1 MARKGS
7 ASHDGAL
14 SGYRPKDRS
23 MRPHYGTTA
32 ANGAHQQLLR
42 WLLFS
47 EWRAHPLRTAI
58 AVLAIA
64 LGVALGYAIELI
76 NGAAFNEFSAAA
88 KSLSGQADLQ
98 LRGRGPTFD
107 ESIYPWLAERTGV
120 ALASPVLE
128 VDASLPEGLERAALK
143 TIGQDVF
150 RASRISPDTIAVP
163 AADGSFDTLM
173 DDAIFLSPAAMQWLN
188 RKAGDT
194 LALRSGTGIVTLR
207 VAGTLLH
214 ARAGQRLAVMD
225 IGAAQWRFNRVGQ
238 LSRIDIK
245 LEPGVDRAAFRLAL
259 QDALRHMPRGSDL
272 LVSEPEE
279 QEARTAN
286 LSRAYRVNLSVLAL
300 VALFT
305 GAFLVFS
312 TQALAVLR
320 RRQQFAL
327 LRVLGLSRRSLLLLV
342 LIESGMV
349 GVIGSAVGLAGG
361 YAIAGLTLK
370 LFGGDLGG
378 GYFPGVQPSVQFSIV
393 PALLFFIAGVGIAL
407 AGGASPAWDAARSR
421 PAEALKSGSEEGALA
436 RLSTPWPALLC
447 LALGGIASQ
456 LPPVAGLPVF
466 GYVGVALLLVG
477 GIALMPRF
485 TALAFSAPGWGRKA
499 GAGSISRNGAVR
511 MLTLARLANAPNQ
524 AAIAL
529 GGVLSSFSLMVAMA
543 IMVSSFRVSVDDW
556 LGRVLSADLYVR
568 SATAGD
574 TATLDANAQSRIA
587 AVPGVARVEFLRAR
601 GLTLNPSRPAV
612 TLIARP
618 ISLDDPGRTIP
629 LAGEQLPAA
638 QLAQSALAGVAPIWV
653 SEAMI
658 DLYGYR
664 VSQRVTLPV
673 GAAPRTF
680 LVAGIWRD
688 YARQSG
694 SIQMRREDYVAA
706 TGDREVNDAALWL
719 SPTSNLDSVSA
730 ALRALP
736 FGASLQLVGPGSI
749 RATSLKIFDRSFAIT
764 YLLEGVAI
772 VIGLFGIAATF
783 SSQTLSRA
791 REFGM
796 LRHIGLS
803 RRQVLIMLGLEGG
816 LLTLAGIAV
825 GFLLGWCISLILVF
839 VVNPQSFHWT
849 MQMHI
854 PWSLL
859 AQVALLL
866 LVSSATTALLAGRR
880 AVSGDVVRSV
890 REDW

>member
-1 MARKGS
+1 MKPG
-7 ASHDGAL
+7 
-14 SGYRPKDRS
+14 DRE
-23 MRPHYGTTA
+23 RTAVGTP
-32 ANGAHQQLLR
+32 GQLLR
-42 WLLFS
+42 WLLQS

-88 KSLSGQADLQ
+88 KSLSGQSDLQ
-98 LRGRGPTFD
+98 VRGRGPTFD
-107 ESIYPWLAERTGV
+107 ESIYPWLARRAGV

-128 VDASLPEGLERAALK
+128 VDASLPEGPEKGALK
-143 TIGQDVF
+143 TLGVDVF
-150 RASRISPDTIAVP
+150 RASEISPDTIGVP
-163 AADGSFDTLM
+163 AADRPFDTLM
-173 DDAIFLSPAAMQWLN
+173 DDTIFLSPAAMQWLN
-188 RKAGDT
+188 RKAGDP
-194 LALRSGTGIVTLR
+194 LPLRSGTGIVKLR

-214 ARAGQRLAVMD
+214 ARAGQRVAVMD
-225 IGAAQWRFNRVGQ
+225 IGAAQWRFNRLGQ
-238 LSRIDIK
+238 LSRIDLK
-245 LEPGVDRAAFRLAL
+245 LEPGVDRVAFRHAL
-259 QDALRHMPRGSDL
+259 QEALQGMPGNGDL
-272 LVSEPEE
+272 LVGEPEE

-327 LRVLGLSRRSLLLLV
+327 LRVLGLSRRSLLLQV
-342 LIESGMV
+342 LLESGVV
-349 GVIGSAVGLAGG
+349 GALGAALGLAGG
-361 YAIAGLTLK
+361 YAIAGITLK

-378 GYFPGVQPSVQFSIV
+378 GYFPGVQPSVQFSAL
-393 PALLFFIAGVGIAL
+393 PALLFFVAGVGIAL
-407 AGGASPAWDAARSR
+407 LGGASPAWDAARSR
-421 PAEALKSGSEEGALA
+421 PAQALKSGSEEVALA
-436 RLSTPWPALLC
+436 RLSAPWPALLC
-447 LALGGIASQ
+447 LALAAIASQ

-466 GYVGVALLLVG
+466 GYVAVALLLVG

-485 TALAFSAPGWGRKA
+485 TALVFSALGQAWSPGRHGQDR
-499 GAGSISRNGAVR
+499 IGAVH

-543 IMVSSFRVSVDDW
+543 IMVASFRVSVDDW

-574 TATLDANAQSRIA
+574 TATLDADAQARIA
-587 AVPGVARVEFLRAR
+587 AIAGVARVEFLRAR
-601 GLTLNPSRPAV
+601 GLTLDPTRPPV

-618 ISLDDPGRTIP
+618 IGLDDPGRTLP
-629 LAGEQLPAA
+629 LTSDQLPAA
-638 QLAQSALAGVAPIWV
+638 RLAQSASAGVAPIWV
-653 SEAMI
+653 SEAMV

-664 VSQRVTLPV
+664 VGQRVMLPV
-673 GAAPRTF
+673 GVAPRPF

-694 SIQMRREDYVAA
+694 SIQVRRDDYIAA

-719 SPTSNLDSVSA
+719 APDASLDQVSA

-736 FGASLQLVGPGSI
+736 FGAGLQLAGPGSI
-749 RATSLKIFDRSFAIT
+749 RAASLKIFDRSFAIT
-764 YLLEGVAI
+764 YLLEAVAI

-803 RRQVLIMLGLEGG
+803 RRQVLLMLGLEGG

-854 PWSLL
+854 PWGML

-866 LVSSATTALLAGRR
+866 LLSSATTALLAGRR
-880 AVSGDVVRSV
+880 AVSGDVVRTV

>member
-1 MARKGS
+1 MTARERVPAVEQS
-7 ASHDGAL
+7 VAQS
-14 SGYRPKDRS
+14 
-23 MRPHYGTTA
+23 
-32 ANGAHQQLLR
+32 GAHGQLLR

-76 NGAAFNEFSAAA
+76 NGSAFNEFSAAA
-88 KSLSGQADLQ
+88 RSLSGQADLQ
-98 LRGRGPTFD
+98 VRGRGPTFD
-107 ESIYPWLAERTGV
+107 EGIYPWLAERPGV
-120 ALASPVLE
+120 AIASPVLE
-128 VDASLPEGLERAALK
+128 VDASLPEGPERGALK
-143 TIGQDVF
+143 TIGLDAF
-150 RASRISPDTIAVP
+150 RAGEISPDTISVP
-163 AADGSFDTLM
+163 AADRSFDTLM

-188 RKAGDT
+188 RKAGDA
-194 LALRSGTGIVTLR
+194 LALRSGSGIVTLR
-207 VAGTLLH
+207 VAGTLRH
-214 ARAGQRLAVMD
+214 ARAGQRVAVMD
-225 IGAAQWRFNRVGQ
+225 IAAAQWRFNRVGQ

-245 LEPGVDRAAFRLAL
+245 LEPGVDRATFRRAL
-259 QDALRHMPRGSDL
+259 QEALQRLQGRGEL
-272 LVSEPEE
+272 LVGEPEE

-327 LRVLGLSRRSLLLLV
+327 LRVLGLSRRSLLVQVLV
-342 LIESGMV
+342 ESGMV
-349 GVIGSAVGLAGG
+349 GAAGAALGLAGG
-361 YAIAGLTLK
+361 YAIAGITLR

-378 GYFPGVQPSVQFSIV
+378 GYFPGVQPSVQFTPM

-421 PAEALKSGSEEGALA
+421 PADALKSGSEEVALT
-436 RLSTPWPALLC
+436 RLSAPWPALLC
-447 LALGGIASQ
+447 LALGAIASQ
-456 LPPVAGLPVF
+456 LPPVSGLPVF
-466 GYVGVALLLVG
+466 GYAAVALLLVG

-485 TALAFSAPGWGRKA
+485 TALVFSAPGWRRGWRRQTGVGTRA
-499 GAGSISRNGAVR
+499 PSRAVQ

-568 SATAGD
+568 SSTVGD

-601 GLTLNPSRPAV
+601 GLTLDPNRPAV

-618 ISLDDPGRTIP
+618 ISLDDPGRTLP
-629 LAGEQLPAA
+629 LVGEQLGAA
-638 QLAQSALAGVAPIWV
+638 RLTQSALAGVAPIWV
-653 SEAMI
+653 SEAMV

-664 VSQRVTLPV
+664 VGQPVTLPV
-673 GAAPRTF
+673 GAAPGTF
-680 LVAGIWRD
+680 LVAGVWQD

-694 SIQMRREDYVAA
+694 SIQMRREDYVAS

-719 SPTSNLDSVSA
+719 SSDSNLDRVGA

-736 FGASLQLVGPGSI
+736 FGAGLQLAGPGSI
-749 RATSLKIFDRSFAIT
+749 RAASLKIFDRSFAIT

-803 RRQVLIMLGLEGG
+803 RRQILMMLGLEGG

-854 PWSLL
+854 PWTML
-859 AQVALLL
+859 AQVALVLL
-866 LVSSATTALLAGRR
+866 LSSATTALLAGRR

>member
-1 MARKGS
+1 MSRPVDQSMQSLKPDQG
-7 ASHDGAL
+7 AS
-14 SGYRPKDRS
+14 K
-23 MRPHYGTTA
+23 
-32 ANGAHQQLLR
+32 ANSTQGQLLR

-88 KSLSGQADLQ
+88 RSLSGQADLQ
-98 LRGRGPTFD
+98 LRGHGPTFD
-107 ESIYPWLAERTGV
+107 ESIYPWLAERPGV

-128 VDASLPEGLERAALK
+128 VDASLPQGLERGALK
-143 TIGQDVF
+143 TIGIDVF
-150 RASRISPDTIAVP
+150 RAGEISPDTIGVP
-163 AADGSFDTLM
+163 AADHGFDTLM
-173 DDAIFLSPAAMQWLN
+173 DDAIVLSPAAMQWLN

-194 LALRSGTGIVTLR
+194 LALRSGTGIATLR

-245 LEPGVDRAAFRLAL
+245 LEAGVDRAAFRRAL
-259 QDALRHMPRGSDL
+259 QDALQRLPGRGDL
-272 LVSEPEE
+272 LVGEPEE

-327 LRVLGLSRRSLLLLV
+327 LRVLGLSRRSLLVQVLV
-342 LIESGMV
+342 ESGMV
-349 GVIGSAVGLAGG
+349 GVVGALLGLAGG
-361 YAIAGLTLK
+361 YAIAGITLK

-378 GYFPGVQPSVQFSIV
+378 GYFPGVQPSVQFSLV
-393 PALLFFIAGVGIAL
+393 PALLFFVAGVGIAL

-421 PAEALKSGSEEGALA
+421 PAEALKSGSEEVALT
-436 RLSTPWPALLC
+436 RLSAPWPALVC
-447 LALGGIASQ
+447 LALGAMVSQ
-456 LPPVAGLPVF
+456 LPPVGGLPVF
-466 GYVGVALLLVG
+466 GYAAVALLLVG

-485 TALAFSAPGWGRKA
+485 TALVFSAPGRRRQSGKSVSARH
-499 GAGSISRNGAVR
+499 GAVQ

-543 IMVSSFRVSVDDW
+543 IMVASFRVSVDDW

-568 SATAGD
+568 SSTFGD
-574 TATLDANAQSRIA
+574 TATLDADAQSRIA
-587 AVPGVARVEFLRAR
+587 AIPGVARVEFLRAR
-601 GLTLNPSRPAV
+601 GLTLDPNRPAV

-618 ISLDDPGRTIP
+618 ISLDDPGRTLP
-629 LAGEQLPAA
+629 LAGEQLATA
-638 QLAQSALAGVAPIWV
+638 QLVQSALAGVAPIWV
-653 SEAMI
+653 SEAMV
-658 DLYGYR
+658 DVYGYR
-664 VSQRVTLPV
+664 VGQRVTLPV
-673 GAAPRTF
+673 GATPRTF

-694 SIQMRREDYVAA
+694 SIQMRREDYVAS

-719 SPTSNLDSVSA
+719 LPAANLDRVSA

-736 FGASLQLVGPGSI
+736 FGAGLQLAGPGSI
-749 RATSLKIFDRSFAIT
+749 RAASLKIFDRSFAIT

-803 RRQVLIMLGLEGG
+803 RRQILMMLGLEGG

-854 PWSLL
+854 PWSMLG
-859 AQVALLL
+859 QVALLL
-866 LVSSATTALLAGRR
+866 LASSATTALLAGRR